1 MIYLFVGLISLAIG
15 WYVGA
20 TAVYLFLRRR
30 VRELDHQHA
39 ELLTLRSRLARERS
53 ALDVL
58 LADAER
64 RDRISRGLREIFA
77 ATTREDAQ

>member
-1 MIYLFVGLISLAIG
+1 MIYLFVVLLSLALG
-15 WYVGA
+15 WYIGV
-20 TAVYLFLRRR
+20 TSFYLVLRHRIR
-30 VRELDHQHA
+30 DLDRQQDELVI
-39 ELLTLRSRLARERS
+39 LRGRLNRERA

>member
-1 MIYLFVGLISLAIG
+1 MTHVLVGLISLALG

>member
-1 MIYLFVGLISLAIG
+1 VIYLFVALLSLALG
-15 WYVGA
+15 WYIGA

-30 VRELDHQHA
+30 VRELDHQAA

-64 RDRISRGLREIFA
+64 RDRISRGLRELFA